1 MSDLLTQLIEKGVLQ
16 KGIWETVYLTFISA
30 FFSYIIGLPLG
41 VLLNVTSSDGI
52 KPIPWLNKILGF
64 IVNIFRSIPF
74 VILMVAM
81 LPVAK
86 LVVGTSLGNKA
97 MIVTLIIAA
106 APYVARMV
114 ESSIKEVDKGVIE
127 AAQSMGTSNFKII
140 CKVLIPESKPSLLVG
155 AVISLV
161 TILGYSA
168 MAGTIGG
175 GGLGM
180 IAINYGYQRFNND
193 IIWVCVVLTIIIV
206 QLIQEFGMML
216 ARKTDKRINK

>member
-1 MSDLLTQLIEKGVLQ
+1 MSDLLSQLIEKGVLQ

-30 FFSYIIGLPLG
+30 FFSYIIGLPVG
-41 VLLNVTSSDGI
+41 VLLSVTSSDGI
-52 KPIPWLNKILGF
+52 KPIPWLNRILGF

-81 LPVAK
+81 LPIAK
-86 LVVGTSLGNKA
+86 FVVGTSLANKA

-140 CKVLIPESKPSLLVG
+140 RKVLIPESKPSLIVG

-175 GGLGM
+175 GGLGT

-206 QLIQEFGMML
+206 QLIQELGMMI
-216 ARKTDKRINK
+216 AHRTDKRINK

>member
-1 MSDLLTQLIEKGVLQ
+1 MSDLLSQLIEKGVLQ

-30 FFSYIIGLPLG
+30 FFSYVIGLPIG
-41 VLLNVTSSDGI
+41 ILLNVTSSDGI

-86 LVVGTSLGNKA
+86 FVVGTSLGNKA

-140 CKVLIPESKPSLLVG
+140 CKVLIPESKPSLIVG

-175 GGLGM
+175 GGLGT
-180 IAINYGYQRFNND
+180 IAINYGYQRFKND

>member
-1 MSDLLTQLIEKGVLQ
+1 MSDLLSQLIEKGVLQ

-30 FFSYIIGLPLG
+30 FFSYIIGLPVG
-41 VLLNVTSSDGI
+41 VLLSVTSSDGI
-52 KPIPWLNKILGF
+52 KPIPWLNRILGF

-86 LVVGTSLGNKA
+86 FVVGTSLGNKA

-140 CKVLIPESKPSLLVG
+140 WKVLIPESKPSLIVG

-175 GGLGM
+175 GGLGT

-206 QLIQEFGMML
+206 QLIQELGMMI
-216 ARKTDKRINK
+216 AHRTDKRINK